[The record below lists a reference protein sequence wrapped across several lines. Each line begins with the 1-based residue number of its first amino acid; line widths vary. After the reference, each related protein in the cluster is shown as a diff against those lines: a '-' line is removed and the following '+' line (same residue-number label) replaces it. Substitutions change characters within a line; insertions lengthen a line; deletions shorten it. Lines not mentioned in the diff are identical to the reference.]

1 MYTHNDNKDTPTDK
15 QTHTQLP
22 CPPHG
27 PHTPARSTHNTI
39 IITIIMCKWLA
50 AMDFAPMDTA
60 PVDVMPLDTPM
71 DVIPMDVTS
80 VDVMPLD
87 TPMDVTSVDAM
98 PLDTPMDVTSVDVM
112 PLESFQCTSLQ
123 WMSLQRQDTS
133 AEGDLTFCAHLSN
146 LLWGVHP
153 HGSSLRSAC
162 RPRKHKPLCLH
173 G

>member
-80 VDVMPLD
+80 VDVMPL
-87 TPMDVTSVDAM
+87 
-98 PLDTPMDVTSVDVM
+98 
-112 PLESFQCTSLQ
+112 ESFQCTSLQ